1 MKSFIL
7 NIFFASLAS
16 FATAQNTM
24 TLKEAIE
31 TGIKNNIDVLQS
43 NLQMQKADINYKQ
56 SKANMLPNLN
66 ADANHG
72 TNHGRSIDPFTN
84 SFIDQNVNY
93 ANYGLSS
100 NILLSNGLSLQ
111 NQIKSNKL
119 GYEASKME
127 LQQSKDNLTINIILA
142 YFEILSDED
151 ILQQSVDQKAVT
163 DSQVNRLGILNNS
176 GAISPSQY
184 YDLKGQLATD
194 EINIVNNQAA
204 LETANLALSQLL
216 NIPYDKN
223 LKLEKLPVSFNTNF
237 ENTSEQIYQ
246 TALQQFAQIKSA
258 ELRTKS
264 AEKNIKA
271 IKGELFPTL
280 SLNGNA
286 YTNFSSVASQ
296 DFFVSSSETTS
307 SDYVV
312 INGSKVPV
320 ITQKNNYNTRKIT
333 FGNQLNNNFFTTIN
347 VGLSIPLFNASQVR
361 NKIKL
366 AKIELQNSELIEQNS
381 KLQLQQSIERAY
393 VNLISST
400 RKYQLLLNQVESFK
414 ESFRAA
420 EIRFNSGASTSVDYL
435 IAKNNLDKAQSNL
448 ILSKYDVSLREK
460 ILDYYQGKENW

>member
-7 NIFFASLAS
+7 NIFFASLAF

-204 LETANLALSQLL
+204 LETAKLALSQLL

>member
-7 NIFFASLAS
+7 NIFFASLAF

-204 LETANLALSQLL
+204 LETAKLALSQLL

-366 AKIELQNSELIEQNS
+366 AKIELQNSELIEQSS

>member
-7 NIFFASLAS
+7 NIFFASLAF

-204 LETANLALSQLL
+204 LETAKLALSQLL

-223 LKLEKLPVSFNTNF
+223 LKLEKLPVSFDTNF

>member
-7 NIFFASLAS
+7 NIFFASLAF

>member
-7 NIFFASLAS
+7 NIFFASLAF

-223 LKLEKLPVSFNTNF
+223 LKLEKLPVSFDTNF